1 MFGIVFLL
9 SFLIR
14 IFLVPHPGFKADI
27 AYWKWWGMSAAHE
40 GITGPLV
47 NTAYNYPSFYL
58 YILKIT
64 SHLYEL
70 FTGFN
75 FALDQHN
82 GIFWNDQNLLYLFL
96 IKLPYLLADLGIGF
110 LIFKIVKNL
119 VKSNKIAL
127 LSASFYLFNP
137 VVIYNSA
144 LWGQTDSLGSLFV
157 LLAFYFLLQKRFAM
171 VGIFSAISV
180 FM

>member
-1 MFGIVFLL
+1 MFSSLIFFLAFVL
-9 SFLIR
+9 RLLF
-14 IFLVPHPGFKADI
+14 VPHPGFKADI

-96 IKLPYLLADLGIGF
+96 IKLPYLLADLGIGLLIF
-110 LIFKIVKNL
+110 LIVRQIIRKTFSPTPPKPLNPLMIP
-119 VKSNKIAL
+119 L

-157 LLAFYFLLQKRFAM
+157 LLA
-171 VGIFSAISV
+171 
-180 FM
+180 